1 MKKHLLTAAVA
12 FAAIGL
18 ASFQLIPSKPLATSM
33 VSSISPF
40 EMMLGRS
47 SLPTAEGVD
56 AH

>member
-18 ASFQLIPSKPLATSM
+18 ASFQLIPNKPLAMQTL
-33 VSSISPF
+33 SSISPF
-40 EMMLGRS
+40 EMMLAQS